1 MAISSALSKRNVH
14 LRLSLYW
21 IVVVSALW
29 ILFFFFT
36 QGTEKGRSLWN
47 TTFKEALIPSIPIT
61 GNNAARILAF
71 GPPILFSSTLCYIFM
86 TSTAL
91 PVQRISWIVNLANS
105 FRKFQQ
111 LPAATEGRQ
120 LAVKNQFL
128 VGESNFDHIAVCLIV
143 IPCVVWFLGT
153 MGREI
158 NTAEDLTIE
167 GTVNFVASAAG
178 VVGGYAMSLFLIPVS
193 RHSILLVAMGWSP
206 VNALRLHIWAG
217 YTSFF
222 FLAIHTIL
230 YVFKWFLYYDEPV
243 WDQIKPNSTCWG
255 WNQPNSMT
263 LTEHRVSCRRNWYN
277 LTGIL
282 IAVLFL
288 VLLATSLNWFRRQWY
303 RVFYLFHVFTGTLII
318 LISMLHWGGFVIAMA
333 PSIAYYLA
341 STAPTLIQALASRFR
356 GGVRITRVVQIPDA
370 GGCIEVHMETNA
382 QSQAALERKPCLYC
396 KICIP
401 SLSIVWHPFTVF
413 MQPQDLS
420 CVRFLFRPV
429 GPFTKAAAEA
439 LTSTTKS
446 PVTIVDGFYSGED
459 RVQES
464 LQHDHVCIVAGGVAI
479 TPFLSMIPS
488 ILAEVAV
495 RRGGSGGCCSDI
507 PLKKL
512 VLHWVCRE
520 EGLIR
525 YILETYI
532 RPNLALAREL
542 GFDLTME
549 VHYTGSKDIATYGAL
564 LQMTDTKDNGDIT
577 SEAELMDGWAKTAFN
592 KPGSFEDTAH
602 GESESEVSSSE
613 ARLKKKYDAE
623 LRCDDKVTPESW
635 TEGQRY
641 TPEGQES
648 KASNGHVMEVGRM
661 MSDCN
666 DASWRDN
673 NVPLLLT
680 AGCILWMSYILVV
693 RWYSVRVPSQNQFYT
708 RVWGVLLA
716 IVTSIVASI
725 VLECI
730 MILVVR
736 RKDRPASRE
745 ATGSSFP
752 VTRAFQTIPEFGM
765 TTTTTTT
772 MTTMM
777 MMVGGDVLLA
787 QASPV
792 KWHRGRPAPSFVVAD
807 SKNHTAPAMFL
818 CGPVPLMDAVR
829 KECTSED
836 KVGLTRIC
844 LYEERFEM

>member
-1 MAISSALSKRNVH
+1 MTISSALSKRNVH

-21 IVVVSALW
+21 IVVVSSLW
-29 ILFFFFT
+29 VLFFFFT

-47 TTFKEALIPSIPIT
+47 TTFKEALIPNIPIT

-71 GPPILFSSTLCYIFM
+71 APPILLSSTLCYMFM

-91 PVQRISWIVNLANS
+91 PVQRISWIVNLADS

-128 VGESNFDHIAVCLIV
+128 VGESDFDHIAVCLIV

-158 NTAEDLTIE
+158 NTAEDLTTE

-217 YTSFF
+217 YTSFL
-222 FLAIHTIL
+222 FLAIHIIL

-303 RVFYLFHVFTGTLII
+303 RVFYLVHVFTGTLII
-318 LISMLHWGGFVIAMA
+318 LISMLHWGGFVIAIA

-382 QSQAALERKPCLYC
+382 QSQAALQRKPCLYC

-420 CVRFLFRPV
+420 SVRFLFRPV

-446 PVTIVDGFYSGED
+446 LVTIVDGFYSGED

-495 RRGGSGGCCSDI
+495 CRGGGGGCSDI

-525 YILETYI
+525 YILETYM

-549 VHYTGSKDIATYGAL
+549 VHYTGSKDIATYSAL
-564 LQMTDTKDNGDIT
+564 LQITETTDNGDIT
-577 SEAELMDGWAKTAFN
+577 TSESELMDGLVKTSFN
-592 KPGSFEDTAH
+592 QPESFEDTAH
-602 GESESEVSSSE
+602 GESESEISLSE
-613 ARLKKKYDAE
+613 ATLKKYDAE
-623 LRCDDKVTPESW
+623 LRSDDKVVPESC
-635 TEGQRY
+635 TEGQRD
-641 TPEGQES
+641 TPEGQEV
-648 KASNGHVMEVGRM
+648 KAKGHVMEVGRM

-666 DASWRDN
+666 DMLWRN
-673 NVPLLLT
+673 IPLLLA
-680 AGCILWMSYILVV
+680 AGCIMWVSYILIIH
-693 RWYSVRVPSQNQFYT
+693 WYSIRVPSQNQFYT

-716 IVTSIVASI
+716 LVISIVASI
-725 VLECI
+725 ALECI
-730 MILVVR
+730 MILDC
-736 RKDRPASRE
+736 RKHWP
-745 ATGSSFP
+745 TGKEIAESSFP
-752 VTRAFQTIPEFGM
+752 VTRAFQTIPESAM
-765 TTTTTTT
+765 TTTT
-772 MTTMM
+772 
-777 MMVGGDVLLA
+777 MMVGGDTLLA
-787 QASPV
+787 HANLV
-792 KWHRGRPAPSFVVAD
+792 KWNRGRPVPSLLVED
-807 SKNHTAPAMFL
+807 SKNYTAPAMFL

-829 KECTSED
+829 QECTLE
-836 KVGLTRIC
+836 K
-844 LYEERFEM
+844 